1 MTAQDIPKTGLT
13 SGLQSLDASKTRFT
27 RSEIL
32 RPVPEPG
39 SAELWAQNASSDHM
53 VTVRWTDTGGWEAP
67 ELKPFGD
74 FTISPLA
81 SALHYATQCFEGMKV
96 YRGHDGKLRL
106 FRPVL
111 NAQRLR
117 MSAMRISLPDF
128 DAAEMVKLI
137 EILMQV
143 DGERWL
149 PKDKPG
155 NFLYLRPAMIGT
167 GRQIGV
173 QLPREAVLFIVAV
186 AWPDFSCENPP
197 GNPLSRKGLRLITS
211 QEDSIRAWPGGFG
224 YAKVGAN
231 YGPSFL
237 LHGLAVKAGYDQIL
251 WLFGPD
257 GQVTE
262 AGSSNF
268 FVVMKDAS
276 TGQVELVTA
285 PITDGIILDG
295 VTRRSVL
302 DLARSRLR
310 DKLVVA
316 EKSFNMADLELAWE
330 EGRLLEAF
338 VSGTAFFITPVLA
351 IKYKTREL
359 DLGGNQDGP
368 ESSFAL
374 QIKDWLKNIMYGSD
388 SHEWGLVIEEPK

>member
-1 MTAQDIPKTGLT
+1 MTAQDIPKNDAA
-13 SGLQSLDASKTRFT
+13 SGHQPLDASKTRFT

-39 SAELWAQNASSDHM
+39 SAELWAQNVCSDHM
-53 VTVRWTDTGGWEAP
+53 VTVRWTDTEGWEAP

-106 FRPVL
+106 FRPLL

-137 EILMQV
+137 EKLMQV

-173 QLPREAVLFIVAV
+173 QLPREAVMFIVAV

-197 GNPLSRKGLRLITS
+197 GNPSPRKGLRLITS

-237 LHGLAVKAGYDQIL
+237 FHGRAIKAGYDQIL
-251 WLFGPD
+251 WLFGPN

-262 AGSSNF
+262 AGASNF
-268 FVVMKDAS
+268 FAVMKDAA
-276 TGQVELVTA
+276 TGQLELVTT

-302 DLARSRLR
+302 DLARSRLG
-310 DKLVVA
+310 DKLVVT
-316 EKSFNMADLELAWE
+316 EKAFNMSDLELAWE

-351 IKYKTREL
+351 IQHKNREL
-359 DLGGNQDGP
+359 DLSGNQDGLKL
-368 ESSFAL
+368 SFAL
-374 QIKDWLKNIMYGSD
+374 QIKAWLRDITYGSD
-388 SHEWGLVIEEPK
+388 PHEWGFIIRESK